1 MEQGFGVCKR
11 KVQGFEKG
19 CSAFSKGTRGVPSLG
34 AFFQS
39 ESRSSFTVRAA
50 FRRGL
55 RLRLRHNASPVPGPM
70 GTSFAV
76 FWNACQ
82 WFGVCFLFFHSFA
95 QCADWVD
102 PVVPFGDYRIWGI
115 CGSPVSGFPRNDSGD
130 RHFLFFMEGRAFW
143 PPPVGVDLYTGRC
156 SHRSAALA
164 VCGAL
169 FPVFQPY
176 GESQFFLPTRWA
188 GFEIVFLRFAFV
200 LQLFRRDLFIG
211 QPVGVGVFPIC
222 LRKEGGNKPWAVQAI
237 ITPCSATI

>member
-1 MEQGFGVCKR
+1 M
-11 KVQGFEKG
+11 
-19 CSAFSKGTRGVPSLG
+19 G

-55 RLRLRHNASPVPGPM
+55 RLRLHHNASPVPGPM

-115 CGSPVSGFPRNDSGD
+115 CGASVFVFSRCNSRDWC
-130 RHFLFFMEGRAFW
+130 FLFFMEGRAL
-143 PPPVGVDLYTGRC
+143 GNASIRVDIYTSC
-156 SHRSAALA
+156 
-164 VCGAL
+164 CGN
-169 FPVFQPY
+169 
-176 GESQFFLPTRWA
+176 R
-188 GFEIVFLRFAFV
+188 RFAPDVRSTFAGI
-200 LQLFRRDLFIG
+200 LRMFGQGQLFFPRRQFGFKAI
-211 QPVGVGVFPIC
+211 FP
-222 LRKEGGNKPWAVQAI
+222 
-237 ITPCSATI
+237 

>member
-1 MEQGFGVCKR
+1 M
-11 KVQGFEKG
+11 
-19 CSAFSKGTRGVPSLG
+19 G

-115 CGSPVSGFPRNDSGD
+115 CGSLVSGFPRNDSGD
-130 RHFLFFMEGRAFW
+130 RYFLFFMEGR
-143 PPPVGVDLYTGRC
+143 
-156 SHRSAALA
+156 AALA

-211 QPVGVGVFPIC
+211 QPVGIGVFPIC